1 MKWLGTND
9 SDVLDLIEGS
19 RTTAVNVRCPGRA
32 HAAHSELEPCLIC
45 DAETDGTVEVL
56 LTHVERDA
64 LACVERGR
72 PFDRWLAPRLV
83 KIGLL
88 ERRNG
93 KLVLTEAGRVLVSD
107 QCAEAS

>member
-9 SDVLDLIEGS
+9 SDVLDLIDGT

-32 HAAHSELEPCLIC
+32 HTDHCALEPCLIC

-56 LTHVERDA
+56 LTHVERDV

-72 PFDRWLAPRLV
+72 PFDRWLAPRLI

-93 KLVLTEAGRVLVSD
+93 KLVLTDAGRALVNA
-107 QCAEAS
+107 QCAEAC